1 MAHTYS
7 TYEAKAR
14 FSEIIRK
21 VRAGQRIIISHR
33 GREVAEIRPLAIR
46 DGGLANRLERLEEVG
61 VVGRHSAPPG
71 RLRPLTRKRGALVR
85 FLESRFHHAR
95 VRRSGSILT

>member
-1 MAHTYS
+1 MAQTYS
-7 TYEAKAR
+7 AYEAKAR

-46 DGGLANRLERLEEVG
+46 DGGLANRLERMEEEGIVG
-61 VVGRHSAPPG
+61 PRSAPPG
-71 RLRPLTRKRGALVR
+71 RLRPLARKPGALIR
-85 FLESRFHHAR
+85 FLESRE
-95 VRRSGSILT
+95 